1 MQDNKMINIDNLIT
15 LCHIL
20 DDYEEFEKILI
31 KAMKH
36 GSDRDFVFQLDDV
49 SKGKFR
55 LGSYKARRF
64 YEENKLIIDAINH
77 YSTIPGFINL
87 NYGINGKI
95 VGDIRFFYEYLVSHK
110 EDIEKILFL
119 MNKLKE
125 LGFDNI
131 EFSDELDFTKEV
143 YKTSLSQYDNFYLMY
158 VANPEVIPNYTN
170 EINYVTKDS
179 KYKMILSITGYK
191 EKEISKYNRKII
203 LNSLIFNPYMLP
215 EKLDLEHTYGNLG
228 RLKEEQSDET
238 FLIRNS
244 VDLNV
249 SIFDLDKQYDSTYRI
264 INGLNDNIKHRE
276 ELVTILME
284 IKAKLEKLKLL
295 GLEYNRSISRNDPL
309 LSQELLEQEK
319 VYYLRRRENNLTD
332 L

>member
-77 YSTIPGFINL
+77 YSTIPSFINL

-131 EFSDELDFTKEV
+131 EFNDELDFTKEV

-215 EKLDLEHTYGNLG
+215 EELDLEHTYGNLV

>member
-179 KYKMILSITGYK
+179 KYKMILPVTGYK

-215 EKLDLEHTYGNLG
+215 EKLDLEQTYGNLV

>member
-131 EFSDELDFTKEV
+131 EFNDELDFTKEV

-215 EKLDLEHTYGNLG
+215 EELDLEHTYGNLV

-284 IKAKLEKLKLL
+284 TKAKLEKLKLL

>member
-77 YSTIPGFINL
+77 YSTIPSFINL

-95 VGDIRFFYEYLVSHK
+95 IGDIRFFYEYLVSHK

-131 EFSDELDFTKEV
+131 EFNDELDFTKEV

-215 EKLDLEHTYGNLG
+215 EELDLEHTYGNLV

-238 FLIRNS
+238 FLIRNL

>member
-31 KAMKH
+31 KAMMH

-49 SKGKFR
+49 LKGKFR

-64 YEENKLIIDAINH
+64 YEENKLIIDAINY

-143 YKTSLSQYDNFYLMY
+143 YKTSLSQYGNFYLMY

-179 KYKMILSITGYK
+179 KYKMILPITGYK

-215 EKLDLEHTYGNLG
+215 EKLDLEHTYGNLV

>member
-77 YSTIPGFINL
+77 YSTIPSFINL

-143 YKTSLSQYDNFYLMY
+143 YKTSLSQYYNFYLMY

-179 KYKMILSITGYK
+179 KYKMILPITGYK

-215 EKLDLEHTYGNLG
+215 EKLDLEHTYGNLV

>member
-49 SKGKFR
+49 SNGKFR

-77 YSTIPGFINL
+77 YSTIPSFINL

-95 VGDIRFFYEYLVSHK
+95 IGDIRFFYEYLVSHK

-131 EFSDELDFTKEV
+131 EFNDELDFTKEV

-215 EKLDLEHTYGNLG
+215 EELDLEHTYGNLV

>member
-1 MQDNKMINIDNLIT
+1 
-15 LCHIL
+15 
-20 DDYEEFEKILI
+20 
-31 KAMKH
+31 
-36 GSDRDFVFQLDDV
+36 
-49 SKGKFR
+49 
-55 LGSYKARRF
+55 
-64 YEENKLIIDAINH
+64 
-77 YSTIPGFINL
+77 
-87 NYGINGKI
+87 
-95 VGDIRFFYEYLVSHK
+95 
-110 EDIEKILFL
+110 
-119 MNKLKE
+119 
-125 LGFDNI
+125 
-131 EFSDELDFTKEV
+131 
-143 YKTSLSQYDNFYLMY
+143 
-158 VANPEVIPNYTN
+158 
-170 EINYVTKDS
+170 
-179 KYKMILSITGYK
+179 
-191 EKEISKYNRKII
+191 
-203 LNSLIFNPYMLP
+203 MLP
-215 EKLDLEHTYGNLG
+215 EELDLEHTYGNLV

>member
-77 YSTIPGFINL
+77 YSTIPSFINL

-131 EFSDELDFTKEV
+131 EFNDELDFTKEV

-215 EKLDLEHTYGNLG
+215 EELDLEHTYGNLV

-264 INGLNDNIKHRE
+264 INGLNNNIKHRE

>member
-77 YSTIPGFINL
+77 YSTIPSFINL

-95 VGDIRFFYEYLVSHK
+95 IGDIRFFYEYLVSHK

-131 EFSDELDFTKEV
+131 EFNDELDFTKEV

-215 EKLDLEHTYGNLG
+215 EELDLEHTYGNLV

-238 FLIRNS
+238 FLIRNLLY
-244 VDLNV
+244 LNV